1 MNLGGA
7 TSIIRAFR
15 VGRILKLVKRAKS
28 LKVVFDTFLITL
40 PALANVGGLL
50 ALLLYLYS
58 ILGVFLFADI
68 AINGVLTDT
77 MNF

>member
-1 MNLGGA
+1 
-7 TSIIRAFR
+7 
-15 VGRILKLVKRAKS
+15 VGRILKLIKRAKS
-28 LKVVFDTFLITL
+28 LKIVFNTFLITL

-50 ALLLYLYS
+50 MLLLYLYS